1 MHISYST
8 INADA
13 MTKSHDTK
21 FMVMPKR
28 RADRFKV
35 MLEISRSESS
45 GERACTYPLNGHIFR
60 GKLVTDFERTDS
72 MQTLSLEGALAT
84 YTRRGL
90 VRPRLGEGRKLR
102 FGRTGC
108 GGFAG

>member
-1 MHISYST
+1 MHLSYST
-8 INADA
+8 IDADA
-13 MTKSHDTK
+13 ITKSHDTK

-28 RADRFKV
+28 RADRFKE

-60 GKLVTDFERTDS
+60 GKLVTDFEYTDN

-84 YTRRGL
+84 YTRRGP
-90 VRPRLGEGRKLR
+90 VRPQLGEGRKLR